1 MGVIA
6 WIIIG
11 LVAGWLA
18 TQILGGR
25 GGLLYNLAVGLVGA
39 VVGGFLFEK
48 LRLEVVPDFW
58 GNLITATIGAVIF
71 LLIWR
76 VPADLASDPKG
87 VRSLARRRPQP

>member
-1 MGVIA
+1 MSVVS
-6 WIIIG
+6 WPKRR
-11 LVAGWLA
+11 LVDEP
-18 TQILGGR
+18 
-25 GGLLYNLAVGLVGA
+25 VVGA

-76 VPADLASDPKG
+76 AIRKA
-87 VRSLARRRPQP
+87 

>member
-1 MGVIA
+1 MSVIW

-18 TQILGGR
+18 NVILGGRR

-39 VVGGFLFEK
+39 IVGG
-48 LRLEVVPDFW
+48 
-58 GNLITATIGAVIF
+58 LIFNSLHIFPSGFIGALVSATIGAIVF

-76 VPADLASDPKG
+76 AIKRA
-87 VRSLARRRPQP
+87 

>member
-1 MGVIA
+1 M
-6 WIIIG
+6 
-11 LVAGWLA
+11 LA

-48 LRLEVVPDFW
+48 LNLQVMPDFW
-58 GNLITATIGAVIF
+58 GNLITAAIGAIIF

-76 VPADLASDPKG
+76 AIR
-87 VRSLARRRPQP
+87 RS

>member
-25 GGLLYNLAVGLVGA
+25 GGILYKLAVDLVGA

-48 LRLEVVPDFW
+48 LRLDVVSDFW
-58 GNLITATIGAVIF
+58 GNLITATIGA
-71 LLIWR
+71 R
-76 VPADLASDPKG
+76 VFS
-87 VRSLARRRPQP
+87 

>member
-1 MGVIA
+1 MGVLV

-11 LVAGWLA
+11 LIAGWLA

-39 VVGGFLFEK
+39 IVGG
-48 LRLEVVPDFW
+48 
-58 GNLITATIGAVIF
+58 LIFSSLHIIPEGFVGALVSATVGAVVF

-76 VPADLASDPKG
+76 G
-87 VRSLARRRPQP
+87 IRRA